1 MNATIKPITR
11 ILAIDD
17 EPDNLFTLG
26 TTLAPEFD
34 LQIAI
39 RGEQGLRFAAERPPD
54 LILLDVM
61 MAEMDG
67 FEVCR
72 RLKAD
77 PALRNIPVIFL
88 TVLGVFEAE
97 LSGLE
102 LGAVDYLTKP
112 INVTLTRQRIRNLM
126 DREQLRK
133 EVEVHRDHLEEL
145 VSAFALTLS
154 IAKESASNAHN
165 TKTIF
170 LRNISHELRTPMNGI
185 MGMTELALRRATDPK
200 QAGQLGKLKRASS
213 QLLALINGLIDI
225 AALEANQLSLEHG
238 HFALGESLNK
248 LSGLFSREAANK
260 GLGFS
265 IETVPALADLQVLG
279 DAPRLEQILLNLI
292 DNAIKFTAQGSISVA
307 VAVAAESAHDVLLRF
322 EVRDTGIGIEPA
334 DQRRI
339 FNLFEQGDGSMTRP
353 YGGTGLGLTLCKQL
367 IGLMGGA
374 IGVESTLG
382 GGSVFWFTV
391 LLRKPDDTSP

>member
-1 MNATIKPITR
+1 
-11 ILAIDD
+11 
-17 EPDNLFTLG
+17 
-26 TTLAPEFD
+26 
-34 LQIAI
+34 
-39 RGEQGLRFAAERPPD
+39 
-54 LILLDVM
+54 
-61 MAEMDG
+61 
-67 FEVCR
+67 
-72 RLKAD
+72 
-77 PALRNIPVIFL
+77 
-88 TVLGVFEAE
+88 
-97 LSGLE
+97 
-102 LGAVDYLTKP
+102 
-112 INVTLTRQRIRNLM
+112 
-126 DREQLRK
+126 
-133 EVEVHRDHLEEL
+133 
-145 VSAFALTLS
+145 
-154 IAKESASNAHN
+154 
-165 TKTIF
+165 
-170 LRNISHELRTPMNGI
+170 
-185 MGMTELALRRATDPK
+185 
-200 QAGQLGKLKRASS
+200 LGKLKRASS